1 MWESRRRGGFSLENS
16 NGKRSKSSR
25 NRPTTVANFG
35 MMWQYNMPS
44 LPEMG
49 YLICFIFRS
58 HADLNELLDSN
69 KDRDKLEAMR
79 RIIEV
84 CFASFSV

>member
-1 MWESRRRGGFSLENS
+1 
-16 NGKRSKSSR
+16 
-25 NRPTTVANFG
+25 
-35 MMWQYNMPS
+35 MPS